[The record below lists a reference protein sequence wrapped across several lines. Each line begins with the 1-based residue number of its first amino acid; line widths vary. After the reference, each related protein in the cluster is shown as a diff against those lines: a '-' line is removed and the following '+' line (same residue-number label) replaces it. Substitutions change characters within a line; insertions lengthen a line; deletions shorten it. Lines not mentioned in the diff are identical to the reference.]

1 VYVCVYTVGV
11 GRCRTKSACKV
22 QMLILTVGGGA
33 VQNLLVHVVYVCVC
47 VYTVAKLIYYP
58 NLLLYAL
65 FPQLKCWEEG
75 GRSHSLLVHV
85 VCVCTRSLN

>member
-1 VYVCVYTVGV
+1 
-11 GRCRTKSACKV
+11 
-22 QMLILTVGGGA
+22 M
-33 VQNLLVHVVYVCVC
+33 CVC
-47 VYTVAKLIYYP
+47 VYTVAKLFDYP

-85 VCVCTRSLN
+85 VCVCVYTVAKLIYYPHPPKETVCVCVCVCTRWVWGGAVQNLLVRSKC

>member
-1 VYVCVYTVGV
+1 
-11 GRCRTKSACKV
+11 
-22 QMLILTVGGGA
+22 M
-33 VQNLLVHVVYVCVC
+33 CVC
-47 VYTVAKLIYYP
+47 VYTVAKLFDYP

-85 VCVCTRSLN
+85 VYVCVCVYTVAKLFDYPNLLLYALFPNLSVGKREGEAIAC